1 MTGLQQWFQGSP
13 VSIEFRQ
20 EAGYDEM
27 HFHPFIQKTWMEPT
41 TVLGTRN
48 IKHTHTSQ
56 FPSLAVNEAE
66 LWVPSPSDDSYK
78 TIQDFQWTELVKEP
92 QRAVCVLGMWIFI
105 EAPSCQHWMTSPS
118 FFLFLF
124 LFYYFLGIAQTLCHY
139 HYLLFLNC
147 FPSKAGCL
155 LEFYKFFSS
164 TKQAQSSWSI
174 ASQNVFCRQHHL
186 GIDYKCLDL
195 IPSMP
200 NWTLGAWGRQ
210 QDV

>member
-27 HFHPFIQKTWMEPT
+27 HFHPFIQETWMEPT

-48 IKHTHTSQ
+48 IKLTHTSH

-66 LWVPSPSDDSYK
+66 LWVPSPSDDSFIRPSRFPMDWAGEG
-78 TIQDFQWTELVKEP
+78 TPESS
-92 QRAVCVLGMWIFI
+92 VCAGDVNIHRGSLLPALNDIPLFFFVFVL
-105 EAPSCQHWMTSPS
+105 
-118 FFLFLF
+118 
-124 LFYYFLGIAQTLCHY
+124 
-139 HYLLFLNC
+139 LLSWNCLNPLPLSLPVVLNC

-186 GIDYKCLDL
+186 GIDYKCLDF